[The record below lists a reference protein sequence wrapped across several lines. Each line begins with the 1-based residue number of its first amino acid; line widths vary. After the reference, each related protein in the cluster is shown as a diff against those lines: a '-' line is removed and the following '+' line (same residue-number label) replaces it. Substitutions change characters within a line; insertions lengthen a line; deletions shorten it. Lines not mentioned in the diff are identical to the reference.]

1 MHVSVVDHSHA
12 HTQQYDMSAQQVFS
26 YLLRSTVPL
35 DDDWDRLRVALRAR
49 DIPGAELRASA
60 AAAARRALRIVA
72 YAHLRAVAET
82 TGQPVEFACGALDRL
97 YLDGRAAE
105 AYDALCA
112 GLQASTDDDE
122 YVRALLDPLAALL
135 TAPAFR
141 HARQRLVRIVKD
153 EVRAAHVRATAYS
166 YVTAAYATCVHTRP
180 RRSSRVNFEL

>member
-1 MHVSVVDHSHA
+1 
-12 HTQQYDMSAQQVFS
+12 MSAQQVFS
-26 YLLRSTVPL
+26 YLLRSTVQL

-60 AAAARRALRIVA
+60 AAAARRALRTVA
-72 YAHLRAVAET
+72 YAHLCAVAKDA
-82 TGQPVEFACGALDRL
+82 GHPAEFACGALDRL
-97 YLDGRAAE
+97 HLDGRTAE

-112 GLQASTDDDE
+112 GLQASTDDE

-153 EVRAAHVRATAYS
+153 EVRAAHVRATAYAAC
-166 YVTAAYATCVHTRP
+166 VHTAYATCVHTRP
-180 RRSSRVNFEL
+180 KRSSRVNFEL